1 MARFELPST
10 GFFPLVTVQSPSLA
24 GPAALASPLHHR
36 TGGSGAARRFEG
48 CNDKSIRRFFEKVY
62 LTKGITVGE
71 APKYS
76 AWEHEFA
83 KYKGQIPKTR
93 SLTKYT
99 PDAVFLPEGKKEAWV
114 IETQFELNY
123 EAVGQALAYWYAYER
138 VKRGISGLTF
148 SKLSREKE
156 TQNVS
161 EMLQGALVADG

>member
-1 MARFELPST
+1 MSAE
-10 GFFPLVTVQSPSLA
+10 
-24 GPAALASPLHHR
+24 
-36 TGGSGAARRFEG
+36 
-48 CNDKSIRRFFEKVY
+48 FFEKVY

-148 SKLSREKE
+148 SNPSREKE

-161 EMLQGALVADG
+161 QMLHDRQILPKVVCLAAPEDFRALCAQLKPSIQVFYCEEANAAPRSHWRKTSE